1 MLNVIRRSQIQGLI
15 AMDGSTISRLGEIE
29 EVWLDK
35 TGKVVYISGTA
46 GYIPLEQIA
55 NISSQALSTYGNLVV
70 DAPADLQRLHQ
81 LTVQTA
87 LGEPL
92 GWVEDFL
99 FDWHTGEIAAYI
111 LAGQIA
117 ESLGAHAV
125 LYPEDV
131 EEIAAAYLKTREG
144 VQERLK
150 PESEGLRGFLSEK
163 SQQVRHLV
171 QVIGDR
177 VHHHVSPD
185 DRPEVVRV
193 KVKEVSHE
201 LAASGEHDHTALQEA
216 TAYLHEQWESLQQSI
231 ARSSQRAKS
240 ALDSAWKH
248 LTRKPS

>member
-1 MLNVIRRSQIQGLI
+1 MFNVIRRSQLQGLI
-15 AMDGSTISRLGEIE
+15 AMDGSTISHLGEIE
-29 EVWLDK
+29 EVWLDE

-46 GYIPLEQIA
+46 GYIPLEQSA
-55 NISSQALSTYGNLVV
+55 NMRSQALSTYGNLVV
-70 DAPADLQRLHQ
+70 DAPADLRQLHQ
-81 LTVQTA
+81 LAVQTA

-117 ESLGAHAV
+117 ESLGAFVV

-144 VQERLK
+144 VQAHLK
-150 PESEGLRGFLSEK
+150 PESEGLRGLLSEK

-171 QVIGDR
+171 QVISDR
-177 VHHHVSPD
+177 VHHLISPH

-193 KVKEVSHE
+193 KVKDVSDE

-216 TAYLHEQWESLQQSI
+216 TTYLHEQWESLQQSVD
-231 ARSSQRAKS
+231 RSRRRAKL

-248 LTRKPS
+248 LTEKS